1 MAIFSKSRGPSDT
14 VIGRLSPTQAVWC
27 GLALLTLV
35 RLWYACRY
43 DLIPDEAYYWVWSKH
58 FALSYRDKG
67 PLVAWTISLG
77 TAIFGDT
84 VFGVRF
90 FAVVLSVGTA
100 YQLYRLAQRLYD
112 EATAL
117 WCLGV
122 TALIPLLCIGSILM
136 TIDPLSVFF
145 WAWGANLS
153 WSGIETGKVRY
164 WLLAGAA
171 VGLGFLAKFTNAMQ
185 LVCLALF
192 LSWSG
197 PHRRFLLSRQSLAML
212 LGFGLC
218 SLPVFIWNIQ
228 TGWLHV
234 LALADRSGLD
244 RSLVF
249 KPQEFFKY
257 VGAELGVLTPLF
269 LVGMVVAAIALWRN
283 QSHETR
289 VKFLLT
295 QFLPIQGICLLFSL
309 NSRVLP
315 NWIAPTLLPGI
326 IMLVA
331 YWRPLF
337 ERAPKWRTPVWIAL
351 GLGLLVTL
359 LLHLASLFPIPAKYD
374 PLHKAEG
381 WADFAQQVQRV
392 REEHQANL
400 LIANYYNQASM
411 LQFYLPDHPVTYL
424 PPARYGDTEFTL
436 WPGYAVTNGTRALY
450 VVDQHPL
457 LSDKVKDQFKQSR
470 LVPEFWAKFH
480 GRPIEHFFIF
490 LLWNE

>member
-1 MAIFSKSRGPSDT
+1 MQFD
-14 VIGRLSPTQAVWC
+14 
-27 GLALLTLV
+27 
-35 RLWYACRY
+35 
-43 DLIPDEAYYWVWSKH
+43 
-58 FALSYRDKG
+58 
-67 PLVAWTISLG
+67 
-77 TAIFGDT
+77 
-84 VFGVRF
+84 
-90 FAVVLSVGTA
+90 
-100 YQLYRLAQRLYD
+100 
-112 EATAL
+112 
-117 WCLGV
+117 
-122 TALIPLLCIGSILM
+122 
-136 TIDPLSVFF
+136 
-145 WAWGANLS
+145 
-153 WSGIETGKVRY
+153 
-164 WLLAGAA
+164 
-171 VGLGFLAKFTNAMQ
+171 FTS
-185 LVCLALF
+185 LF
-192 LSWSG
+192 LSWSR

-289 VKFLLT
+289 VRFLLT
-295 QFLPIQGICLLFSL
+295 QFVPIQGICLLFSL

-359 LLHLASLFPIPAKYD
+359 LPGKSPD
-374 PLHKAEG
+374 R
-381 WADFAQQVQRV
+381 Q
-392 REEHQANL
+392 L
-400 LIANYYNQASM
+400 L
-411 LQFYLPDHPVTYL
+411 
-424 PPARYGDTEFTL
+424 
-436 WPGYAVTNGTRALY
+436 
-450 VVDQHPL
+450 
-457 LSDKVKDQFKQSR
+457 
-470 LVPEFWAKFH
+470 
-480 GRPIEHFFIF
+480 
-490 LLWNE
+490 